1 MRKSWFP
8 SRWIGLALVTAAP
21 LVAVSIAQAA
31 VTQSVDFNVKYSR
44 SDRHKSRGGLTLR
57 TVLRIGDDTGG
68 KPPPLTNTTLRFP
81 KGAVVNARFFKKCS
95 AATIERKGP
104 AGCPKTSKIGGG
116 TAKGDAR
123 PSVPNPINAKVTLFN
138 GEAQHGNPTIII
150 YAVPELSSPITIT
163 GVLQR
168 QRSSPYGYVLNVN
181 VPPIPT
187 IGQQPN
193 ASVIFFD
200 ATTIDRT
207 VRRHR
212 RKIHYIEGPVICNGT
227 FFLLDG
233 TFTYEGGI
241 TNTVYERFTLTGGPR
256 CP

>member
-1 MRKSWFP
+1 MCKSWL
-8 SRWIGLALVTAAP
+8 RWRWVGLALVLAAP
-21 LVAVSIAQAA
+21 LVAASFAQAA
-31 VTQSVDFNVKYSR
+31 VTQSVDFSVKYNR
-44 SDRHKSRGGLTLR
+44 ADRHKSRGGLTLR
-57 TVLRIGDDTGG
+57 TVLRIGDDTGA

-81 KGAVVNARFFKKCS
+81 KGAVVNARFFKRCS
-95 AATIERKGP
+95 AATVERKGP
-104 AGCPKTSKIGGG
+104 SACPRASKIGAG

-123 PSVPNPINAKVTLFN
+123 PSVPDPIDAKVTLFN
-138 GEAQHGNPTIII
+138 GEPVHGNPTIVI

-163 GVLQR
+163 GVLER
-168 QRSSPYGYVLNVN
+168 QRRGQYGYVLDVK

-212 RKIHYIEGPVICNGT
+212 RKIHYIEGPLICNGT

-233 TFTYEGGI
+233 AFTYEGGI
-241 TNTVYERFTLTGGPR
+241 TNTVYERFTLSGGPR